1 MRFTFGSALGRS
13 QRSQAIIDD
22 VAREHLEEWQLLF
35 DGSYGKTGNDY
46 PADVNF
52 SGWGSSYSGGPIP
65 QEQMVEWVEETAAR
79 VRSAVVPKARVL
91 ELGCGTG
98 LLLFRLAPDAVSYV
112 ATDFSPV
119 VLDQLGKSLAG
130 QPWADRVRLLQRE
143 ASDFT
148 SFGDGAFDVVV
159 LNSVVQYFPDRSY
172 LEHVLE
178 QAVRVLA
185 PGGVVVVGDVRHR
198 GLLSAFHASVQAY
211 QGAGTVGELARRIR
225 RRVGEEPELVIDPAF
240 FTDLADRWDRVDH
253 VRVLPKRGRFANEM
267 VKFRYEAFLH
277 VESETEPLPIPAWTD
292 WADGSLTL
300 DGLAGRLAGGP
311 GEPFGVTGVPNA
323 RVEADVRLRDLA
335 LSGEAPAET
344 QVTGTGLLVE
354 RPVPTGGGEGAVD
367 PEALCRL
374 AEESG
379 HQAQLSWAAGDG
391 SGRFDVAFLPPGAG
405 VGPGTAIS
413 FPSGSGGG
421 TNEPLRSRGEMF

>member
-1 MRFTFGSALGRS
+1 
-13 QRSQAIIDD
+13 
-22 VAREHLEEWQLLF
+22 
-35 DGSYGKTGNDY
+35 
-46 PADVNF
+46 
-52 SGWGSSYSGGPIP
+52 
-65 QEQMVEWVEETAAR
+65 MVDWAEATAGR

-112 ATDFSPV
+112 GTDFSPV
-119 VLDQLGKSLAG
+119 VIEQLGKALAG

-178 QAVRVLA
+178 QSVRVLA
-185 PGGVVVVGDVRHR
+185 PGGVVVIGDVRHR
-198 GLLSAFHASVQAY
+198 GLLGAFHASVQAY

-225 RRVGEEPELVIDPAF
+225 RRVGEEPELVIDPTL
-240 FTDLADRWDRVDH
+240 FTDLVHRWDRVDH

-277 VESETEPLPIPAWTD
+277 VESGTKPLPIPAWRGWAAHSLTLTGLAERL
-292 WADGSLTL
+292 ADGSE
-300 DGLAGRLAGGP
+300 
-311 GEPFGVTGVPNA
+311 EPFGVTGIPNA
-323 RVEADVRLRDLA
+323 RIEADVRLRDLA
-335 LSGEAPAET
+335 LSGEVPADT
-344 QVTGTGLLVE
+344 LVTGTDLLVE
-354 RPVPTGGGEGAVD
+354 SPTPADGGEGAVD

-379 HQAQLSWAAGDG
+379 HQALMSWSAGDG

-405 VGPGTAIS
+405 AAPGTAIS